1 VGFAGPAFRG
11 SIATGVYLLS
21 VSVRLRARPRALH
34 AELGAAPG
42 QVSAGAVQDLV
53 AKGAAAAASPAQ
65 VARQATTIVTMLPSP
80 KIVDDL
86 FMGDAGL
93 LATAA
98 TGTLFIDCS
107 TIDPGTA
114 QRIAAA
120 SAAKGHRFVDAPVS
134 VNKDKTLKGP

>member
-1 VGFAGPAFRG
+1 
-11 SIATGVYLLS
+11 
-21 VSVRLRARPRALH
+21 
-34 AELGAAPG
+34 
-42 QVSAGAVQDLV
+42 VSAGAVQDLV

-114 QRIAAA
+114 QRVAAA

-134 VNKDKTLKGP
+134 VSKNKT